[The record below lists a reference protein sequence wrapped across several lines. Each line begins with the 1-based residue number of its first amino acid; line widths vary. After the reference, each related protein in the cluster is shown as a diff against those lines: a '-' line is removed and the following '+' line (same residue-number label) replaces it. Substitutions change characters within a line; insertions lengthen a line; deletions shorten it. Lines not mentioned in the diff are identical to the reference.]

1 MKGTLNKKAL
11 SIILITLF
19 TAMLFGGCGKAQNAS
34 LSDNTS
40 ENIKYPLTI
49 TDFYGRKVT
58 IDKKPVRV
66 ISAAPNITEI
76 MYALNASDRLKGR
89 TDYCDYPQSVKSVPS
104 IGSITDPSIEK
115 IVELK
120 PDVVI
125 ASNLISK
132 AVVDKL
138 QSLNIKVVALHGTE
152 DINGAYDTI
161 QKVDMILGDKA
172 AADKIVS
179 DMKAKVQMVE
189 NKVKGAK
196 KPKVYYVVSYG
207 QYGDYTG
214 GKDTYIDK
222 MIQSAGGT
230 NIAEDTDGWKYS
242 LEKIMENDPDMI
254 ICSKYF
260 NTKEG
265 IMKENGY
272 KNLRAVKDGNVFEID
287 NNLLDRQG
295 PRMADGLVELAKA
308 IHPELFKN

>member
-1 MKGTLNKKAL
+1 MKKTLYKKTL
-11 SIILITLF
+11 SIILGTFFIVL
-19 TAMLFGGCGKAQNAS
+19 LLGGCGKLQNTS
-34 LSDNTS
+34 LSENTS
-40 ENIKYPLTI
+40 GSIKYPLTI

-58 IDKKPVRV
+58 IDKKPERV

-89 TDYCDYPQSVKSVPS
+89 TDYCDYPESAKAIPS
-104 IGSITDPSIEK
+104 IGSITDPSVEK

-125 ASNLISK
+125 ASNLINK

-138 QSLNIKVVALHGTE
+138 QNLNIKVVVLHGTE

-179 DMKAKVQMVE
+179 NMKAKVDTVE
-189 NKVKGAK
+189 NKVKDAK

-222 MIQSAGGT
+222 MIQAAGGT

-254 ICSKYF
+254 VCSKYF

-272 KNLRAVKDGNVFEID
+272 KDLRAVKEGNVFAID